1 MADLMKPGAIPSLFG
16 DGLIEGLAAS
26 RRVFDSGAILSLFGD
41 GFIEGTHA
49 PAIDASTGTIGFR
62 RCSATAS
69 TTAVS

>member
-41 GFIEGTHA
+41 GFIEAG
-49 PAIDASTGTIGFR
+49 R
-62 RCSATAS
+62 
-69 TTAVS
+69 AVA